1 MTASPRLRIFTLT
14 LERVQTMRF
23 TAVSCVL
30 ALVLPVCANAVEM
43 ELTCPSSVQV
53 GKPLKV
59 VAKFSNDLCANY
71 TINRYM
77 AGLAGNGNNAL
88 QMHGP
93 KMVDTGGWVVPPA
106 TKLFPPKC
114 YPNKPGTLQKT
125 ITVLNPVPDSLG
137 GNVAVALVQLLTTR
151 NQTISGKTCLV
162 NIVP

>member
-1 MTASPRLRIFTLT
+1 MKLSAL
-14 LERVQTMRF
+14 
-23 TAVSCVL
+23 SCVL
-30 ALVLPVCANAVEM
+30 ALSLPLSANAIEM
-43 ELTCPSSVQV
+43 DLTCPASVQV

-59 VAKFSNDLCANY
+59 VAKFSNDSCSNY

-93 KMVDTGGWVVPPA
+93 KMVDTGGWIVPPA

-125 ITVLNPVPDSLG
+125 ITVLNPVPATLG
-137 GNVAVALVQLLTTR
+137 GNVSVALVQLLTTR